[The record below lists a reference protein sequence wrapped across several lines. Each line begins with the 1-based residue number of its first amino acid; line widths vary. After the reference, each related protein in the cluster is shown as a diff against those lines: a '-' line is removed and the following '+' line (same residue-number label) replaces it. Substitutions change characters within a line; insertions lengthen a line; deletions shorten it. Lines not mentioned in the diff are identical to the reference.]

1 MKKRRTTGA
10 EREDRILTHR
20 INKLPLINVL
30 SLTLGSVLYAAA
42 IALFLDP
49 NQLAPGGVSGTA
61 IIINYLTDLPTG
73 MVVLC
78 INIPLMLLG
87 LWKLGVRVMLSTV
100 FCTVLSSFAIDVI
113 ARWGALTTDP
123 LLAAIAGGA
132 LLALGMGLVF
142 RAGGT
147 TGGSD
152 IIVRLIK
159 LRYPYVKTGKLFL
172 LTDSVIVAASGFI
185 FRNIDRALYA
195 TIAMVVFTYVL
206 DTVLYG
212 ADGAKLLYII
222 TEADQPIAARLL
234 ELDVGVTYLKG
245 IGGYTQHPKKVI
257 LCAMHKQIFPKAR
270 EIVRQEDP
278 NAFMIVTSATEI
290 FGEGFKDHHH
300 QQL

>member
-1 MKKRRTTGA
+1 MLNGIKQKKFIFNG
-10 EREDRILTHR
+10 IL
-20 INKLPLINVL
+20 LIAG
-30 SLTLGSVLYAAA
+30 SLLYAAA

-49 NQLAPGGVSGTA
+49 NQLAPGGVTGMA
-61 IIINYLTDLPTG
+61 IIINYLSSLPTG

-78 INIPLMLLG
+78 INIPLMLVG
-87 LWKLGVRVMLSTV
+87 LWKLGYKVMLSTV
-100 FCTVLSSFAIDVI
+100 FTTVFSSFMIDI
-113 ARWGALTTDP
+113 IGKWGALTTDS
-123 LLAAIAGGA
+123 LLAAASGGA

-172 LTDSVIVAASGFI
+172 LTDSVIVILSGII

-195 TIAMVVFTYVL
+195 TIAMVVFTFVF

-222 TEADQPIAARLL
+222 TSADRPIAARLM
-234 ELDVGVTYLKG
+234 ELDVGVTYLDG
-245 IGGYTQHPKKVI
+245 IGAYTEQPKKVV
-257 LCAMHKQIFPKAR
+257 LCAMHKQVFPQAR
-270 EIVRQEDP
+270 EIVREEDP
-278 NAFMIVTSATEI
+278 DAFMIVTSANEI
-290 FGEGFKDHHH
+290 FGEGFKDHH
-300 QQL
+300 QQLL